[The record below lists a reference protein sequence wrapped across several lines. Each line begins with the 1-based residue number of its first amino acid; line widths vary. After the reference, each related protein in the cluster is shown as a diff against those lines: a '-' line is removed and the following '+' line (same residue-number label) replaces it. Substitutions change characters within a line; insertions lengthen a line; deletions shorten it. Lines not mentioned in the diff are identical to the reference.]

1 MTMERRLVIEP
12 LTRIEGHARITIHRN
27 AQGLVQE
34 ARLQVLER
42 RGFEQFCL
50 GRPFTEMPA
59 LTARICGICPVS
71 HQLAAAAAG
80 DQLLA
85 LQPPPAAERLRRLLA
100 LAQILQSHALSL
112 FHLSSPD
119 LLLGWDTPA
128 PQRNLFGLIAADPEL
143 ARAGIRLR
151 QFGQQ
156 AIEAVAGQS
165 IHGAWAVPGGGL
177 HGLSAEGRDRI
188 RCALPQARRDA
199 RLGLERFKQV
209 LDRGS
214 LADLEPIAALE
225 SLYLALVGAEDQWCV
240 QGGALRLIEA
250 DGRLRAD
257 QRPAADYEQLLA
269 EAEEPWSLMT
279 FPYVRALGYPQGL
292 YRVGP
297 LARLN
302 VCERIAS
309 PWASRELEEY
319 RQRNGRIAH
328 NVFASHQAR
337 LVEIVACLEAVEQLL
352 EDPDLLDPL
361 VRHRASLNRLEAVG
375 MGEAPRGTLFHH
387 YRVDA
392 DGLLEHVN
400 LLVATGQNNLAMNRT
415 ITALARQHLDGA
427 GNASIPEPLL
437 NRIEA
442 GIRAFDPCLSCATHA
457 AGKMALLVQL
467 FDADGSLLAEG
478 RRG

>member
-1 MTMERRLVIEP
+1 MERRLVIEP
-12 LTRIEGHARITIHRN
+12 LTRIEGHARITIHRDR
-27 AQGLVQE
+27 QGLVQE

-85 LQPPPAAERLRRLLA
+85 LEPPPAARRLRSLLA
-100 LAQILQSHALSL
+100 LAQIIQSHALAF

-119 LLLGWDTPA
+119 LLLGWETP
-128 PQRNLFGLIAADPEL
+128 PERRHLFGLIAAEPEL

-151 QFGQQ
+151 QFGQD

-177 HGLSAEGRDRI
+177 HSLRVDGRDRI
-188 RCALPQARRDA
+188 RDALPQARLDA
-199 RLGLERFKQV
+199 RFGLERYKQV
-209 LDRGS
+209 LDRGG
-214 LADLEPIAALE
+214 LADLEAIV
-225 SLYLALVGAEDQWCV
+225 SLKSLFLGLVGPEGQWCV

-250 DGRLRAD
+250 DGRLQAD
-257 QRPAADYEQLLA
+257 QRPAGDYGQLLA

-279 FPYVRALGYPQGL
+279 FPYVRALGYPRGL

-302 VCERIAS
+302 VCNQIGTAWAAS
-309 PWASRELEEY
+309 ELAEY
-319 RQRNGRIAH
+319 RQRNGRIVLNA
-328 NVFASHQAR
+328 FASHQAR
-337 LVEIVACLEAVEQLL
+337 LVEIVACLEAIEQLL
-352 EDPDLLDPL
+352 EDPELLDPL

-387 YRVDA
+387 YRVNP

-415 ITALARQHLDGA
+415 ITALARHHLDGL
-427 GNASIPEPLL
+427 GTASIPEALL

-457 AGKMALLVQL
+457 AGQMALQVQL
-467 FDADGSLLAEG
+467 FDADGSLLAE
-478 RRG
+478 RRR

>member
-1 MTMERRLVIEP
+1 
-12 LTRIEGHARITIHRN
+12 
-27 AQGLVQE
+27 
-34 ARLQVLER
+34 
-42 RGFEQFCL
+42 
-50 GRPFTEMPA
+50 
-59 LTARICGICPVS
+59 
-71 HQLAAAAAG
+71 
-80 DQLLA
+80 
-85 LQPPPAAERLRRLLA
+85 
-100 LAQILQSHALSL
+100 
-112 FHLSSPD
+112 
-119 LLLGWDTPA
+119 
-128 PQRNLFGLIAADPEL
+128 
-143 ARAGIRLR
+143 
-151 QFGQQ
+151 
-156 AIEAVAGQS
+156 
-165 IHGAWAVPGGGL
+165 
-177 HGLSAEGRDRI
+177 
-188 RCALPQARRDA
+188 
-199 RLGLERFKQV
+199 
-209 LDRGS
+209 
-214 LADLEPIAALE
+214 
-225 SLYLALVGAEDQWCV
+225 WCV

-257 QRPAADYEQLLA
+257 QRPAADYDQLLA

-309 PWASRELEEY
+309 PWASRELSEY
-319 RQRNGRIAH
+319 RQRHGRIAH

-337 LVEIVACLEAVEQLL
+337 LVEIVACLEALEQLL
-352 EDPDLLDPL
+352 EDPKLLDPL

-415 ITALARQHLDGA
+415 ITALARHHLDGLGEA
-427 GNASIPEPLL
+427 VIPEPLL

-457 AGKMALLVQL
+457 AGQMALLVQL
-467 FDADGSLLAEG
+467 FAADGTLLAER